1 MNRARLINQQRGST
15 QKTLKGVS
23 KVFRKVPSKAS
34 HEKSIIPKRH
44 SLAPQTGHNVEV
56 VLRCKGKH
64 SSKAILSSLTRPS
77 ALMPVNESEK
87 EILLTSNNTI
97 YRFDHIF
104 YQECSQQQLYDQV
117 GYPVLQEF
125 LNGYNCTIFAYG
137 QTGTGKTYTMEGDLE
152 STNGKHALNAGI
164 IPRIICNL
172 FSELNKK
179 GCQSTVKMSML
190 ELYNEELR
198 DLLYHGDD
206 SKALNVFEDGTSGVK
221 VQNVYEELIINA
233 AQGLEIMKTG
243 VKKRITAA
251 TNCNEKSS
259 RSHCIFTITVT
270 LEGKNEKGEI
280 AYYTSKLNLVDLAGS
295 ENSKISGSEHL
306 RAKEAASINKSLLTL
321 GRVINSLADK
331 APHIP
336 YRESKLT
343 RLLKDSLGG
352 RTKTVIITTVDPF
365 VQNMEDIKNT
375 LEYGSHA
382 KSISNL
388 PQKNPLASQH
398 MTMSLYK
405 ESLVKMQEQL
415 RRCWEKNG
423 RHVSNKEYEEM
434 LLQIEVSRQKVV
446 EKEEEMLMK
455 IEISK
460 QKMTEKDEEIKAIKA
475 ELEERRR
482 KEKEREE
489 EVVYWKKKLEDRD
502 KEIEEIK
509 KKEEEIDEEVAR
521 IEKEEE
527 KAEGQRKKI
536 DAECVELAQKRRTLE
551 SKRRQIKNMKRK
563 RENEDEAAPMKKR
576 K

>member
-1 MNRARLINQQRGST
+1 MKSQGNRKNDN
-15 QKTLKGVS
+15 
-23 KVFRKVPSKAS
+23 
-34 HEKSIIPKRH
+34 SILPNI
-44 SLAPQTGHNVEV
+44 S
-56 VLRCKGKH
+56 
-64 SSKAILSSLTRPS
+64 
-77 ALMPVNESEK
+77 
-87 EILLTSNNTI
+87 
-97 YRFDHIF
+97 
-104 YQECSQQQLYDQV
+104 
-117 GYPVLQEF
+117 F
-125 LNGYNCTIFAYG
+125 LNA
-137 QTGTGKTYTMEGDLE
+137 
-152 STNGKHALNAGI
+152 
-164 IPRIICNL
+164 
-172 FSELNKK
+172 
-179 GCQSTVKMSML
+179 
-190 ELYNEELR
+190 
-198 DLLYHGDD
+198 
-206 SKALNVFEDGTSGVK
+206 
-221 VQNVYEELIINA
+221 
-233 AQGLEIMKTG
+233 
-243 VKKRITAA
+243 
-251 TNCNEKSS
+251 S

-551 SKRRQIKNMKRK
+551 SKRRQIKSMKRK